1 MPKAREKQEIH
12 FQEYFRILWR
22 RRWLVVTVF
31 TVGLITTILAIAA
44 AKPKFTGTA
53 QLLIEREDP
62 GIVRQGMPSLQLVEI
77 TQLLETYGHIFRTT
91 DFLGKVAEELNRKL
105 ATQEV
110 PKPDG
115 AQDLYAKEPLH
126 WLFSN
131 LRTITGFHKQKVGE
145 FFSGASMVA
154 DEQIGQED
162 QEGTQT
168 EKGPYTAAK
177 LLKLVSVRIIPRTQV
192 IEIKSTHPDPYQ
204 AAQIANTTAG
214 TFIKER
220 LNRRLAST
228 NQAIQWLQTQL
239 KQEQTELDSNR
250 IELYNFMQQ
259 FGILSLDES
268 RSTKVDEEVQLVKEK
283 VRDARQKTDDLRLRY
298 EQTLALSKTPGQMD
312 TIPEAA
318 TNELL
323 KSIRTEEIKLE
334 QESIKLASAYGSNN
348 PKIQLINKQLS
359 NIRESKNKEIQKIV
373 NSIKHQYETAQAH
386 EKALIQTQDNL
397 QAQLEEL
404 KKKTIRYYTLKREVD
419 SSEKVYDVLLNRF
432 KETGLSEEIGRST
445 NISIIETASI
455 PTVPTS
461 PNIPRVMA
469 IAVFLATCLGV
480 GLAFL
485 LERLDNTFTKPD
497 QLEQHLG
504 LTFLGAIPLLEAPV
518 ASAQSSNARA
528 LVSLDSARSSG
539 AEAYRALRTNI
550 LLSSADL
557 QPQVLLVTSPGKSEG
572 KTSTAANLAAV
583 MAQAGNRVL
592 LVDCD
597 LRKPKLHKMFGL
609 DRNQGLSNLLV
620 NRTLESAAFICK
632 TAQPNLVVITCG
644 PIPPNPSELLGSK
657 RMQAFVESMRQDY
670 DRIILDSP
678 PLMAA
683 TDALVLTPLVDG
695 IVLIIK
701 AGETTRQ
708 VAQRA
713 VKQLK
718 DVNARVT
725 GVVLNEIMV
734 GRNGNYYY
742 DYYYHYGS
750 YYGEEDEP
758 KKKTFWQRKK
768 KPEKNVAK
776 DDVLR

>member
-1 MPKAREKQEIH
+1 
-12 FQEYFRILWR
+12 
-22 RRWLVVTVF
+22 
-31 TVGLITTILAIAA
+31 
-44 AKPKFTGTA
+44 
-53 QLLIEREDP
+53 
-62 GIVRQGMPSLQLVEI
+62 
-77 TQLLETYGHIFRTT
+77 
-91 DFLGKVAEELNRKL
+91 
-105 ATQEV
+105 
-110 PKPDG
+110 
-115 AQDLYAKEPLH
+115 
-126 WLFSN
+126 
-131 LRTITGFHKQKVGE
+131 
-145 FFSGASMVA
+145 MVA

-162 QEGTQT
+162 QEGTQK

-239 KQEQTELDSNR
+239 KQEQTELDTNR

-373 NSIKHQYETAQAH
+373 NSIKHQYETAQSH

-469 IAVFLATCLGV
+469 IAVFLAICLGV

-518 ASAQSSNARA
+518 ASDQSSNARA

-620 NRTLESAAFICK
+620 NRTLESDAFIRK

-750 YYGEEDEP
+750 YYGEEEEH

>member
-22 RRWLVVTVF
+22 RRWLVLTVF

-53 QLLIEREDP
+53 QMLIEREDP

-77 TQLLETYGHIFRTT
+77 TQLLETYGHIFKTT
-91 DFLGKVAEELNRKL
+91 DFLVKVADELNRKL
-105 ATQEV
+105 ANQEV
-110 PKPDG
+110 PKPDS

-131 LRTITGFHKQKVGE
+131 LRTITDFHKQKVGE

-154 DEQIGQED
+154 DEQTGQED
-162 QEGTQT
+162 QEGTQK

-177 LLKLVSVRIIPRTQV
+177 LLRLVSVRIIPRTQV
-192 IEIKSTHPDPYQ
+192 IEIKSTHPDPHQ

-239 KQEQTELDSNR
+239 KQEQTELDTNR

-298 EQTLALSKTPGQMD
+298 DQTLSLSKTPGQMD

-318 TNELL
+318 TNEIL

-373 NSIKHQYETAQAH
+373 NSIKYQYETAQSH
-386 EKALIQTQDNL
+386 EKALIQSQDNL
-397 QAQLEEL
+397 QAQLEEM

-469 IAVFLATCLGV
+469 IAVFLASVWAWGWRFSWSVWTIPSPN
-480 GLAFL
+480 
-485 LERLDNTFTKPD
+485 RISWNNNLDSPSWGPSRCWKRP
-497 QLEQHLG
+497 
-504 LTFLGAIPLLEAPV
+504 

-528 LVSLDSARSSG
+528 LVSLDSVRSSG
-539 AEAYRALRTNI
+539 AEAYRALRTSI

-609 DRNQGLSNLLV
+609 DRSQGLSNLLV
-620 NRTLESAAFICK
+620 SRTLESDAFIQQTPSPSWWSSPAGQSLQILRNCSVQS
-632 TAQPNLVVITCG
+632 ACRRLW
-644 PIPPNPSELLGSK
+644 NPCARIMTGSSWI
-657 RMQAFVESMRQDY
+657 RR
-670 DRIILDSP
+670 R
-678 PLMAA
+678 
-683 TDALVLTPLVDG
+683 
-695 IVLIIK
+695 
-701 AGETTRQ
+701 
-708 VAQRA
+708 
-713 VKQLK
+713 
-718 DVNARVT
+718 
-725 GVVLNEIMV
+725 
-734 GRNGNYYY
+734 
-742 DYYYHYGS
+742 
-750 YYGEEDEP
+750 
-758 KKKTFWQRKK
+758 
-768 KPEKNVAK
+768 
-776 DDVLR
+776 